1 MNPVNETELPGV
13 GTRFA
18 FESDDGR
25 VVGVIHHHDG
35 RREVFVTDEADADC
49 VAVSISLDEG
59 EAHLLADLL
68 GGITVTREVATLAH
82 GVAGLTVDWVEIP
95 EGKTSGSTI
104 GRLEVRTRT
113 GASIVAV
120 LRGDEPHPAP
130 GPEFVL
136 RGGDV
141 LLVVGTSSGARR
153 ARSLL
158 RGEEASP

>member
-1 MNPVNETELPGV
+1 MSPVNETELPGV

-25 VVGVIHHHDG
+25 TLGVIHHHDG
-35 RREVFVTDEADADC
+35 RREVFVMDHDDPDC
-49 VAVSISLDEG
+49 VMVSVSLEEG

-68 GGITVTREVATLAH
+68 GGIAVTREVATLAH
-82 GVAGLTVDWVEIP
+82 GVAGLTVDWVRIP
-95 EGKTSGSTI
+95 EGPTSGVTI
-104 GRLEVRTRT
+104 GHLQVRTRS

-120 LRGDEPHPAP
+120 LRGDDAHAAP

-136 RGGDV
+136 EEDDV
-141 LLVVGTSSGARR
+141 VLVVGTAAGARS

-158 RGEEASP
+158 RGEGDRS